1 MTKGRHSGLGNPL
14 INANQIV
21 TEAQK
26 RWLHTA
32 EICGILHNYKNFP
45 LATKPANMPPSM
57 TLNCIVWFAII
68 DLDFWTN
75 FLFFLFQT
83 PPCFI
88 SETRF
93 H

>member
-45 LATKPANMPPSM
+45 LATKPANMPPKFLWLAQNILL
-57 TLNCIVWFAII
+57 LNLEVCP
-68 DLDFWTN
+68 T
-75 FLFFLFQT
+75 
-83 PPCFI
+83 
-88 SETRF
+88 S
-93 H
+93 